1 METLFVVVFVGLF
14 LASGVVTGLKGKPW
28 LLLLGLVIGWCW
40 IFGSLRIAK
49 PQSWWARRFYDESKL
64 MQSRMRFGT

>member
-1 METLFVVVFVGLF
+1 METLVVVLVVCVF

-28 LLLLGLVIGWCW
+28 LLLLGLLVGWCW

-64 MQSRMRFGT
+64 MQSRMRFSS

>member
-1 METLFVVVFVGLF
+1 LF

-28 LLLLGLVIGWCW
+28 LLLLGLVVGWCW